1 MIPNPRQRDIR
12 VPCTQHL
19 QPTQFSTTIPQNFI
33 SKAHPSL
40 RKPQTFPTRLSNF
53 DNFQPSNTDKKTS
66 TCPTNQSGTPV
77 LEPTAKARAAG
88 LSSLFSPLLS
98 SPISSYCL
106 AITLNHILI
115 ANSVVTGDK
124 KTSGIIRKYGLNM
137 SRQAFREKAQDIGFV
152 KVCFTS
158 TRKRGEE
165 ERGDMR
171 ADEMQYR

>member
-98 SPISSYCL
+98 SPLLSYFL
-106 AITLNHILI
+106 ILPRNYFKPHTDSKQCRDWRQENI
-115 ANSVVTGDK
+115 WHHPQVRAQHESAGVSGESTG
-124 KTSGIIRKYGLNM
+124 YW
-137 SRQAFREKAQDIGFV
+137 
-152 KVCFTS
+152 VC
-158 TRKRGEE
+158 
-165 ERGDMR
+165 
-171 ADEMQYR
+171 